1 MELEGKVAAVTG
13 GTRGIGRAIAEAFVR
28 EGAKVVISGRSE
40 EKGQQALKEMDAG
53 DAVVF
58 VAGDAKQRE
67 DCERVVDTAV
77 EKFGRIDIMVN
88 NAGGASNHAAVVD
101 LTDEAL
107 DDALRWNLW
116 STFWCTRRS
125 LQHMIPQ
132 KWGRIINISSVE
144 GKCGKPGVSIYVTA
158 KHAVNGLTKACAHE
172 VGTLGITVNAL
183 CPGAIETDIMAEEG
197 AQGRRVDGHDLPA
210 TARLVRRGVGDEAP
224 VRGGGRRRGRRAAG
238 FRRRCRHHRR
248 ADLDR
253 RRHVAVLSRRD
264 SDMGKLDGKVAA
276 ITGGTRSIGRGIAD
290 AFVREGAIRRR
301 QRARRGEGRGSAWTR
316 WQRATAP
323 PSSPAT

>member
-28 EGAKVVISGRSE
+28 EGAKVVLNGRSE
-40 EKGQQALKEMDAG
+40 EKGKQAIKEMDAG
-53 DAVVF
+53 EAVVF
-58 VAGDAKQRE
+58 VAGDAKRRE

-88 NAGGASNHAAVVD
+88 NAGGSSNHAPVVD

-107 DDALRWNLW
+107 DDALRWILW

-132 KWGRIINISSVE
+132 KWGRIINVSSLE

-158 KHAVNGLTKACAHE
+158 KHAINGLTKSCAHE

-183 CPGAIETDIMAEEG
+183 CPGGIETDIMAEEG
-197 AQGRRVDGHDLPA
+197 PKAAELMGMTYQEFLNWYAKESA
-210 TARLVRRGVGDEAP
+210 TKRLCEVEDV
-224 VRGGGRRRGRRAAG
+224 AA
-238 FRRRCRHHRR
+238 
-248 ADLDR
+248 
-253 RRHVAVLSRRD
+253 VAVLLA
-264 SDMGKLDGKVAA
+264 SDAGAG
-276 ITGGTRSIGRGIAD
+276 ITGSLISIDGG
-290 AFVREGAIRRR
+290 
-301 QRARRGEGRGSAWTR
+301 
-316 WQRATAP
+316 TAP
-323 PSSPAT
+323 Y

>member
-1 MELEGKVAAVTG
+1 M
-13 GTRGIGRAIAEAFVR
+13 
-28 EGAKVVISGRSE
+28 
-40 EKGQQALKEMDAG
+40 
-53 DAVVF
+53 F
-58 VAGDAKQRE
+58 VAGDAKLRE

-88 NAGGASNHAAVVD
+88 NAGGASNHAPVVD

-158 KHAVNGLTKACAHE
+158 KHAINGLTKACAHE

-197 AQGRRVDGHDLPA
+197 AQGGRVDGHDLPGA
-210 TARLVRRGVGDEAP
+210 ARLVRQG
-224 VRGGGRRRGRRAAG
+224 
-238 FRRRCRHHRR
+238 
-248 ADLDR
+248 
-253 RRHVAVLSRRD
+253 SRRP
-264 SDMGKLDGKVAA
+264 SACA
-276 ITGGTRSIGRGIAD
+276 RSRTSPTSPCSW
-290 AFVREGAIRRR
+290 RP
-301 QRARRGEGRGSAWTR
+301 TP
-316 WQRATAP
+316 AP
-323 PSSPAT
+323 ASPAR